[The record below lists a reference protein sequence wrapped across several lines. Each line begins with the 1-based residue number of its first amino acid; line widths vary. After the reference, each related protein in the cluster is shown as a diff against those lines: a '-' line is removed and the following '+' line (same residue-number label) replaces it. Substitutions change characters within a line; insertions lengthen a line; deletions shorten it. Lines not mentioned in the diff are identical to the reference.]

1 MVAQDP
7 PAAIAKD
14 RAVSVADRSASPV
27 QQAHRRVC
35 DARHSRR
42 QHPSGGSYRSR
53 SLTVHSRRHAD
64 RSRYQSGGSSVS
76 PHLRTRSVVTC
87 VVITVAAG
95 LLFLGLSD
103 VFGWNANPELVWFGL
118 FLISFGG
125 AVWLNANTF
134 DSLRASQGA
143 AAEVLRTEAASTG
156 VLTAPSTPRAQG
168 ATV

>member
-1 MVAQDP
+1 
-7 PAAIAKD
+7 
-14 RAVSVADRSASPV
+14 
-27 QQAHRRVC
+27 
-35 DARHSRR
+35 
-42 QHPSGGSYRSR
+42 
-53 SLTVHSRRHAD
+53 
-64 RSRYQSGGSSVS
+64 
-76 PHLRTRSVVTC
+76 VTC